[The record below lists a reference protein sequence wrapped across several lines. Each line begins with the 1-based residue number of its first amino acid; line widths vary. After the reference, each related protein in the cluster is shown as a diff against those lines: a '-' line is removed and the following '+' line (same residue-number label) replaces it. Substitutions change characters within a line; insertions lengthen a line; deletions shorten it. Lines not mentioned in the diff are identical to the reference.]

1 MDIYLSEQ
9 LKKFRK
15 EKGNTQEELARHLN
29 ISLQA
34 VSKWERDE
42 GFPDITL
49 LPAIAFY
56 YNVSVDDLLGV
67 GEVEKQKRIKE
78 MRDKNMELFR
88 AGKSSERV
96 ALTREMHKEF
106 PNDISIIHDLMYA
119 LLAESRDKNADE
131 IIECGK
137 RILDESTDSSLRDG
151 AIQCLC
157 FTYYYSKNDSESAKK
172 YAKMAGRS
180 TITQENLMPR
190 ILEGEDAAVYCQRNI
205 QVLVENIGQN
215 TRIMVHKGGYT
226 PDQKIEAYNFV
237 LSCYKLLYPDGNCG
251 FYHTRFSEFYEYLAY
266 NYMRLDLEQQALDCL
281 EESAKH
287 AIKFDTLKDG
297 MYTAFMVNKLDM
309 SRLDAVKD
317 HSENQSGLLVKILK
331 GDDYSKIKDNARFQK
346 IMDMLTPIA
355 SF

>member
-9 LKKFRK
+9 LKKLRK
-15 EKGNTQEELARHLN
+15 EKGNTQEDLANHLN
-29 ISLQA
+29 ISVQA
-34 VSKWERDE
+34 VSKWERNE

-88 AGKSSERV
+88 AGKSAERV

-106 PNDISIIHDLMYA
+106 PNDIEIVHDLMYA
-119 LLAESRDKNADE
+119 LLAENRDKNADE

-137 RILDESTDSSLRDG
+137 RILDESTDDTLRAG

-157 FTYYYSKNDSESAKK
+157 FTYYYSKKDSESAKK
-172 YAKMAGRS
+172 YAEMAIS
-180 TITQENLMPR
+180 FNVSQEELMSR
-190 ILEGEDAAVYCQRNI
+190 ILEGEEAVRYCQRNI
-205 QVLVENIGQN
+205 MHLVQMIGQ
-215 TRIMVHKGGYT
+215 RAYIIVQKGGYT
-226 PDQKIEAYNFV
+226 PEQTIKAYNFV
-237 LSCYKLLYPDGNCG
+237 IDCYKLLYPDGNCG
-251 FYHTRFSEFYEYLAY
+251 FYHVRFSDFHEELAY
-266 NYMRLDLEQQALDCL
+266 NHLLMGAEQQSLDNL
-281 EESAKH
+281 EEAVKH

-297 MYTAFMVNKLDM
+297 MYTAFMVNKCEM

-317 HSENQSGLLVKILK
+317 HTANRSGVLVKMLK
-331 GDDYSKIKDNARFQK
+331 GEKYAKLQNNVRFQK
-346 IMDMLTPIA
+346 LLDLLTPIA
-355 SF
+355 TF

>member
-1 MDIYLSEQ
+1 MNIYLSEQ
-9 LKKFRK
+9 LKKLRK
-15 EKGNTQEELARHLN
+15 EKGNTQEDLANHLN
-29 ISLQA
+29 ISVQA
-34 VSKWERDE
+34 VSKWERNE

-88 AGKSSERV
+88 AGKSAERV

-106 PNDISIIHDLMYA
+106 PNDIEIVHDLMYA
-119 LLAESRDKNADE
+119 LLAENRDKNADE

-137 RILDESTDSSLRDG
+137 RILDESTDDTLRAG

-157 FTYYYSKNDSESAKK
+157 FTYYYSKKDSESAKK
-172 YAKMAGRS
+172 YAEMAIS
-180 TITQENLMPR
+180 SNVSQEELMSR
-190 ILEGEDAAVYCQRNI
+190 ILEGEEAVRYCQRNI
-205 QVLVENIGQN
+205 QGFVEAIGQN
-215 TRIMVHKGGYT
+215 TRIMIHKGGYSRE
-226 PDQKIEAYNFV
+226 QKIEAYNFV

-251 FYHTRFSEFYEYLAY
+251 FYHVRFSEFYEYLAY
-266 NYMRLDLEQQALDCL
+266 NYLMLGLEEQALDCL

-297 MYTAFMVNKLDM
+297 MYTAFMVNKCEM
-309 SRLDAVKD
+309 STLDAVKD
-317 HSENQSGLLVKILK
+317 HSENQSGVIIKELK
-331 GDDYSKIKDNARFQK
+331 SEAYAKLHNNARFQK
-346 IMDMLTPIA
+346 IIDMLTPIA
-355 SF
+355 TF